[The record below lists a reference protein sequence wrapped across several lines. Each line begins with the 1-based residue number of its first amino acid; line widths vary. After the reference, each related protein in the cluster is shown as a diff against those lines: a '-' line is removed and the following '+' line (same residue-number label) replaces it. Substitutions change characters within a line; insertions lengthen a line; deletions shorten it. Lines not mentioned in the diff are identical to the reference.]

1 MIPLASPQ
9 LAGNESRY
17 LAECVR
23 STYVSSV
30 GPFVEQFEVE
40 VAAAT
45 GSRYCVAL
53 SSGTSSLHLGLVV
66 AGVLPGD
73 LVIMPSF
80 TFIATAN
87 ATRHAGADPWLFDV
101 SADSW
106 TLDADLLRETLT
118 NECRREGSS
127 AVHKVSGRRIGA
139 IIPVHTLGHPA
150 DMDEV
155 RAIADEFGIPVIAD
169 AAAALGATYKG
180 RSIGELCLA
189 STLSFNGNK
198 TVTCGGGGALITNDS
213 SVAELARHLSTT
225 ARIGPGYI
233 HDAVAFNYR
242 LTNIQAAVGCAQL
255 EQLDS
260 FISAKRSIAQR
271 YHEALAQ
278 IAPSFP
284 NATWAE
290 SAHWMSGVQLTG
302 GDGTINLDRIVQDL
316 RDAGVDARAFW
327 VPMHEQPPYRSSL
340 STPMPVTNAVARRI
354 LTLPSSSGLSEGD
367 QSRVIDAVL
376 NALQRRPIA

>member
-9 LAGNESRY
+9 LTGNESRY

-30 GPFVEQFEVE
+30 GPFVEQFEVG

-118 NECRREGSS
+118 SECRKEGSS
-127 AVHKVSGRRIGA
+127 AVHKGSGRRIGA
-139 IIPVHTLGHPA
+139 VIPVHTLGHPA
-150 DMDEV
+150 DMDEIC
-155 RAIADEFGIPVIAD
+155 AIADEFGIPVIAD

-213 SVAELARHLSTT
+213 GVAELARHLSTT

-255 EQLDS
+255 ERLDS

-271 YHEALAQ
+271 YHEALDRM
-278 IAPSFP
+278 APSFP

-290 SAHWMSGVQLTG
+290 SAHWMSGIQLPG
-302 GDGTINLDRIVQDL
+302 GDGAISLDRIVQDL
-316 RDAGVDARAFW
+316 RDTGVDARAFW

-376 NALQRRPIA
+376 AALQHRPIA